1 VTDPFGKLKAALRER
16 YLFERELGAG
26 GMATVYLAQDLKHQ
40 RKVAIKV
47 LRPELA
53 AAIGPER
60 FVREITTT
68 ANLRDPHIVPVYD
81 SGEADGSLYYVMP
94 LVEGESLRMR
104 LTREKQL
111 PIEDAVGITREVA
124 EGLAYAHSKGV
135 IHRDIKPENILLE
148 GGHAVI
154 ADFGIAKAL
163 SSSGQEALTQTGIT
177 LGTPQYLSPEQA
189 TGESNLDGR
198 SDLYSLAC
206 VLYEM
211 LGGQPPFT
219 GPTVQS
225 LVHQHVM
232 VPAPPVTNLRPGIP
246 LPIVT
251 ALQRALAK
259 SAADRYQPIEQFV
272 DALELKPPAPPERP
286 SIAVLPFDNL
296 SGDPEQEYFADGIV
310 EEIITGLSRIRW
322 LFVISR
328 NSTFLY
334 KGKRVDA
341 KAVGRDLGVRYIL
354 QGSVRRSGNQV
365 RVTGQLTNTET
376 AANVWADRYD
386 GTLGDIFKL
395 QDELTL
401 SVIGAVEPTLRK
413 AEVERVRRKRPDS
426 LDAYDLFL
434 RALPLASTAIAE
446 EADQA
451 LAFLE
456 QAIRLEPNYAVVHAL
471 IGWCHEQ
478 RYLRAGLKPET
489 RQAALHHAR
498 AAIEAGGDDAL
509 ALAIGGFV
517 IGVLGRDYETALEAL
532 DRSLALSPSSALS
545 YGFSSIIRSL
555 QGDDA
560 TAIAHAR
567 AGIRLGPY
575 DPLIYLPYVGL
586 SYASFFTGQY
596 PDAASAA
603 SRASASNPRFS
614 VPRYQHTAALVRLG
628 RIEEAR
634 AMGEVLLALQPGFT
648 ISGLV
653 SGNITSPERMQLL
666 AEALDQ
672 AGLPK

>member
-1 VTDPFGKLKAALRER
+1 
-16 YLFERELGAG
+16 
-26 GMATVYLAQDLKHQ
+26 M
-40 RKVAIKV
+40 AIKV
-47 LRPELA
+47 LRPDLA
-53 AAIGPER
+53 AAIGQER
-60 FVREITTT
+60 FLREINIT
-68 ANLRDPHIVPVYD
+68 ANLRHPHILPVYD
-81 SGEADGSLYYVMP
+81 SGEAEGALFYVMP
-94 LVEGESLRMR
+94 LVEGESFRAR
-104 LTREKQL
+104 ADPGEAA
-111 PIEDAVGITREVA
+111 PIEDALRIVKEVA
-124 EGLAYAHSKGV
+124 DGLDYAHSRGV
-135 IHRDIKPENILLE
+135 IHRDIKPENILLDS
-148 GGHAVI
+148 GHAVI

-163 SSSGQEALTQTGIT
+163 SASGAEALTQTGVT
-177 LGTPQYLSPEQA
+177 LGTPQYMSPEQA
-189 TGESNLDGR
+189 AGEANLDAR
-198 SDLYSLAC
+198 SDLSSLAC

-211 LGGQPPFT
+211 LAGQPPFT
-219 GPTVQS
+219 GPTAQS
-225 LVHQHVM
+225 LVHQHIM

-246 LPIVT
+246 LSIVT

-272 DALELKPPAPPERP
+272 EALLLTPPAQPDRP

-341 KAVGRDLGVRYIL
+341 KTVGRDLGVRYIL
-354 QGSVRRSGNQV
+354 QGSVRRAGNRI
-365 RVTGQLTNTET
+365 RVTGQLIDTET
-376 AANVWADRYD
+376 AANVWADHYD

-395 QDELTL
+395 QDELTM

-434 RALPLASTAIAE
+434 RALPLASTAVAQD
-446 EADQA
+446 ADQA
-451 LAFLE
+451 LEFLQ
-456 QAIRLEPNYAVVHAL
+456 QAIRLEPNYSVVHAF
-471 IGWCHEQ
+471 IAWCHEQ

-489 RQAALHHAR
+489 RQAAVHHAR
-498 AAIEAGGDDAL
+498 AAIETGSDDAL

-517 IGVLGRDYETALEAL
+517 VGVLERDYVTALEAI
-532 DRSLALSPSSALS
+532 DRSLALSPSSALA

-555 QGDDA
+555 SGDDS
-560 TAIAHAR
+560 TAIQHAR
-567 AGIRLGPY
+567 SGIRLGPY
-575 DPLIYLPYVGL
+575 DPMIYLSYIGL
-586 SYASFFTGQY
+586 SYATFFTG
-596 PDAASAA
+596 DFLGAASAA
-603 SRASASNPRFS
+603 SRASAANPRFS

-628 RIEEAR
+628 KLEEAK

-653 SGNITSPERMQLL
+653 SGKITTPDRMEML
-666 AEALDQ
+666 AEALER